1 MLARVF
7 ERRRRPAARGNN
19 TEHIAISQVQLRVLA
34 LTEPVSRRH
43 DLVEHGLQPLPARDG
58 PQHLSDRASLLAQSL
73 KITNQPLHT
82 R

>member
-1 MLARVF
+1 
-7 ERRRRPAARGNN
+7 
-19 TEHIAISQVQLRVLA
+19 VLA

-73 KITNQPLHT
+73 KITNQPFHT